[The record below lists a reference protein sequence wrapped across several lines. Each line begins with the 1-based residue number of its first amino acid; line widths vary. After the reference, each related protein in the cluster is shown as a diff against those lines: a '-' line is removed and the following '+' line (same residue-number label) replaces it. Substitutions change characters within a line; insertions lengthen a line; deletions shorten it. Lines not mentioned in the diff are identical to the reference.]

1 MPEASR
7 TAPWGS
13 QAFLRD
19 PYPVY
24 RAYRESDPV
33 WYDERRG
40 TWTLFR
46 YSDIQHA
53 LKDDER
59 LTAER
64 AGSRSMLSSDPPG
77 HTRLRSFASRA
88 FTPKSVRALRPR
100 IEAIVEDLL
109 NRLDGESSVEFI
121 SRFAYPLPLTVIAE
135 LLGVEI
141 EQRDFFRDA
150 SRRIAVALGP
160 IDDPKV
166 AFQAFQARE
175 ELIRYFDGL
184 VARKRAEPGD
194 DLVSTLVATQAEENG
209 LTTEELQDMLVL
221 LLVGGHETTVNLI
234 ANGLLALLR
243 DRDAFEQFRKGD
255 VSEESTVE
263 EFLRYDSPVQY
274 TGRTA
279 TADFEIG
286 GKSIRKDDLVRL
298 CLASANR
305 DPERF
310 ENPDVLDLT
319 RAPNPHLAFGAG
331 VHYCLG
337 AQLARLEGQIAI
349 AGFIRRFPNVRFT
362 GEGLSYRPASV
373 LRGLEALPVTLG

>member
-1 MPEASR
+1 MSATTP
-7 TAPWGS
+7 TAEWGS

-19 PYPVY
+19 PYPFY
-24 RAYRESDPV
+24 RARRESDPV

-46 YSDIQHA
+46 YEDIQRA

-59 LTAER
+59 LTAGR
-64 AGSRSMLSSDPPG
+64 AGPRSMLTTDPPE

-88 FTPKSVRALRPR
+88 FTPKAVRALRPR
-100 IEAIVEDLL
+100 IEAIVDELL
-109 NRLDGESSVEFI
+109 DTVTGEGGMEVI
-121 SRFAYPLPLTVIAE
+121 SQFAYPLPLTVIAE

-160 IDDPKV
+160 IEDPQV
-166 AFQAFQARE
+166 ALQAIQARE

-184 VARKRAEPGD
+184 VERKRANPRD
-194 DLVSTLVATQAEENG
+194 DLVSTLVATQSEEGG
-209 LTTEELQDMLVL
+209 LTGEELQDMLVL

-234 ANGLLALLR
+234 ANGILALLR
-243 DRDAFEQFRKGD
+243 DRDAFELLRKGD
-255 VSEESTVE
+255 VSEERAVE

-279 TADFEIG
+279 TCDFEIG
-286 GKSIRKDDLVRL
+286 GKRIQEDDLVRF

-305 DPERF
+305 DPEKF
-310 ENPDVLDLT
+310 DDPDSLKLERD
-319 RAPNPHLAFGAG
+319 PNPHLAFGAG

-337 AQLARLEGQIAI
+337 AQLARLEGRIAI
-349 AGFIRRFPNVRFT
+349 ATFIRRFPDVRLR
-362 GEGLSYRPASV
+362 EEELNYRPASV
-373 LRGLEALPVTLG
+373 LRGLERLPVGLR